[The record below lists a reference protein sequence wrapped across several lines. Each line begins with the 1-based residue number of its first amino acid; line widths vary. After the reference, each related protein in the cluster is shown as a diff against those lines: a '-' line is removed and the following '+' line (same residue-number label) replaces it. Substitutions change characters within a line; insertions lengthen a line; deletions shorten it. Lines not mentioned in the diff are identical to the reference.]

1 MVEGNFKNKQSELKR
16 GQGKSQRH
24 NRNHRFGFMDP
35 VIILISAAF
44 SQPLGQWILKYALD
58 EVKHFNEVNRY
69 KIFIS
74 VLMLALGLFI
84 GVTWYIYS
92 RRDR

>member
-1 MVEGNFKNKQSELKR
+1 MVQENFKNKQSRLKR
-16 GQGKSQRH
+16 GRGGSQKH
-24 NRNHRFGFMDP
+24 NHRFSFMDP

-58 EVKHFNEVNRY
+58 EVRYFNEVNRY